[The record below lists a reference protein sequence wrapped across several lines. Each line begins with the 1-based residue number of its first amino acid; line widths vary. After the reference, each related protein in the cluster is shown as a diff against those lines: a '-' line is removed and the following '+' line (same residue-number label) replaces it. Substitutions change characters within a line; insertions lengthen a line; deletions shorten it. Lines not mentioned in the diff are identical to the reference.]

1 MFRRLLNG
9 LAAVAGA
16 TSSSQFPTYY
26 QQYVQRLGGRLDQA
40 QVQVERIE
48 AAARENGLT
57 VAQYIER
64 FTVSADPA
72 HRQQAIIL
80 REELADLDRLRQA
93 VEALAQAHAIERPWR
108 FLQHID
114 VETARAALGDFGMGL
129 PLTSEGLVYAGIGL
143 ILGLLLLA
151 GLERVVGSLFRRRRA
166 A

>member
-26 QQYVQRLGGRLDQA
+26 QQYLQRLGGRLDQA

-72 HRQQAIIL
+72 HQQQATIL
-80 REELADLDRLRQA
+80 SSEIADLDRLRQA
-93 VEALAQAHAIERPWR
+93 VDALTHAQPIARPWQ

-114 VETARAALGDFGMGL
+114 VETARTTLNDFALPL
-129 PLTSEGLVYAGIGL
+129 PLTTEGLVYAGIGL
-143 ILGLLLLA
+143 LIGLLLLA
-151 GLERVVGSLFRRRRA
+151 GVEGIVRGLFRRRGA

>member
-9 LAAVAGA
+9 FAAVAGA

-64 FTVSADPA
+64 FSASTDPA
-72 HRQQAIIL
+72 HQQQATIL
-80 REELADLDRLRQA
+80 SSEIADLDRLRQA
-93 VEALAQAHAIERPWR
+93 VDALTQAQPIARPWQ

-114 VETARAALGDFGMGL
+114 VETARTTLNDFALGL
-129 PLTSEGLVYAGIGL
+129 PLTTEGLVYAGIGL
-143 ILGLLLLA
+143 VIGLIILA
-151 GLERVVGSLFRRRRA
+151 GVEAIIRGLFRRRGTA
-166 A
+166 

>member
-26 QQYVQRLGGRLDQA
+26 QQYLQRLGGRLDQA

-48 AAARENGLT
+48 TAARENGLT

-72 HRQQAIIL
+72 HRQQAL
-80 REELADLDRLRQA
+80 VLSDELADLDRLRQA
-93 VEALAQAHAIERPWR
+93 VDALTQAQPIARPWQ
-108 FLQHID
+108 FLQHVD
-114 VETARAALGDFGMGL
+114 VETARTTLSDFALGL
-129 PLTSEGLVYAGIGL
+129 PLTTEGLVYAGIGL
-143 ILGLLLLA
+143 LVGLLLLA
-151 GLERVVGSLFRRRRA
+151 GVEGALRGLFRRRGTV
-166 A
+166 

>member
-26 QQYVQRLGGRLDQA
+26 QQYLQRLGGRLDQA

-48 AAARENGLT
+48 AAALENGLT

-72 HRQQAIIL
+72 HRQQAIVL
-80 REELADLDRLRQA
+80 SDELADLDRLRQA
-93 VEALAQAHAIERPWR
+93 VDALTQAQPIARPWQ

-114 VETARAALGDFGMGL
+114 METARTTLGDFALGL
-129 PLTSEGLVYAGIGL
+129 PLTTEGLVYAGIGL
-143 ILGLLLLA
+143 VIGLIFLA
-151 GLERVVGSLFRRRRA
+151 GIEGILRGLFRRRGTI
-166 A
+166 